1 MESHEYIHTPEES
14 VPQNR
19 IWKEERGGGHLTCPY
34 TVDSIA
40 RAEDSVTRAEG
51 VTSTRQRGRT
61 LNSDIGCVTLRTDH
75 DVTYLGHTTHG
86 TVATASARTLNERG
100 RKTNQHARTRGNSA
114 RPDIV
119 NLGIPGVYVAAA
131 PWAARLR

>member
-61 LNSDIGCVTLRTDH
+61 LNSDIGCVTLGTDH
-75 DVTYLGHTTHG
+75 DVDLLGTY
-86 TVATASARTLNERG
+86 
-100 RKTNQHARTRGNSA
+100 HARYCSHRQRTNSKRERTNHKSACEDA
-114 RPDIV
+114 RQFSV
-119 NLGIPGVYVAAA
+119 ARYSNLGMHVAAV